1 MSATHD
7 ISRRFFADFIASRI
21 KAWAREEGG
30 SQPRGR
36 AVAASDDGDPT
47 RNETSLGDAAA
58 IDEDRGLL
66 PGLGSSGA

>member
-21 KAWAREEGG
+21 KAWTTEEGSG
-30 SQPRGR
+30 RKAEPARLPTMATQP
-36 AVAASDDGDPT
+36 
-47 RNETSLGDAAA
+47 ETSLLRLTRHRSMTSVGSV
-58 IDEDRGLL
+58 